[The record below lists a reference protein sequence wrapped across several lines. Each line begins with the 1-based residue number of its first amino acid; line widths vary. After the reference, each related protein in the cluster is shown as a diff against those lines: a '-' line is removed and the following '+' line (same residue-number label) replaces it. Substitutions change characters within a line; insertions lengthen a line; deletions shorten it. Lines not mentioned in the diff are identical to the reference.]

1 MPRYYIDLRGHFGT
15 TEDPS
20 GIDLPSTEAAHAEA
34 LMAAERILNSW
45 AGEFPKYCDEIVI
58 EVLNEQL
65 RPILIIPFSE
75 FAKQREPSPQ
85 T

>member
-20 GIDLPSTEAAHAEA
+20 GIDLPNTGAAHVQAS
-34 LMAAERILNSW
+34 MAAERLLGSW
-45 AGEFPKYCDEIVI
+45 TGEFPKYYDEIVV

-65 RPILIIPFSE
+65 RPILIIPLSD
-75 FAKQREPSPQ
+75 FAKEMEPSSQ
-85 T
+85 S

>member
-15 TEDPS
+15 NEDPS
-20 GIDLPSTEAAHAEA
+20 GIDLPNTEAAHVEA
-34 LMAAERILNSW
+34 LIAAERLLNSW
-45 AGEFPKYCDEIVI
+45 AGEFPKYCDEIVV

-65 RPILIIPFSE
+65 RPILIIPFSD
-75 FAKQREPSPQ
+75 FAKQIDSSSQ